1 MKRLK
6 KTLALFTAALFCVI
20 PLFTQSLTAKAEEE
34 PITYYL
40 KYLEDM
46 KEWRYQQLTAWDV
59 NDNHGPL
66 SHVLAYIKDG
76 DTVVVNGEES
86 INLELEAHLKN
97 LTILNANTV
106 LVSAKGIDEV
116 YQHNGVCVLNT
127 DVKDAYIYDT
137 SVCNFNKNVTN
148 LNIIGTDDINAQVGA
163 IGKAG
168 HVKAYDNHK
177 VYYECYHFAPGTLC
191 IINGALHTDPAHYS
205 TTPSGPAASG
215 TTAPSTGNSSASGDY
230 DDVPKTG
237 ESHMIL
243 WLTGI
248 AAICLLGSYKLRK
261 G

>member
-6 KTLALFTAALFCVI
+6 KTFALFTAALFCVI

-59 NDNHGPL
+59 NDNHGSL
-66 SHVLAYIKDG
+66 DHVLAYIKDG
-76 DTVVVNGEES
+76 DTIVINGEES
-86 INLELEAHLKN
+86 INLELEVHLKN

-106 LVSAKGIDEV
+106 IVSANGIDEV
-116 YQHNGVCVLNT
+116 YQHDGVCVLNT
-127 DVKDAYIYDT
+127 DVKDAYIYDK

-148 LNIIGTDDINAQVGA
+148 LNIIGTDDINAQ
-163 IGKAG
+163 IGVEGTAD
-168 HVKAYDNHK
+168 HVKGYDNYR
-177 VYYECYHFAPGTLC
+177 VYYEYYNFAKNTVR
-191 IINGALHTDPAHYS
+191 IINGSMHTDAAHYS
-205 TTPSGPAASG
+205 TTPS
-215 TTAPSTGNSSASGDY
+215 STSSAGSSSSSSTSGDY

-237 ESHMIL
+237 ESNMVI

-248 AAICLLGSYKLRK
+248 AAVCLLGSYKLRRN
-261 G
+261 

>member
-1 MKRLK
+1 MKRFK
-6 KTLALFTAALFCVI
+6 KTLALFTAALFCVM
-20 PLFTQSLTAKAEEE
+20 PLFTQSLTAKAEEDG

-46 KEWRYQQLTAWDV
+46 NEWRYQQLTAWDV

-106 LVSAKGIDEV
+106 VVSAEGIDEV
-116 YQHNGVCVLNT
+116 YQHNGVCVFNT

-148 LNIIGTDDINAQVGA
+148 LNIIGTYDINAQVNVV
-163 IGKAG
+163 GKAG
-168 HVKAYDNHK
+168 HVKGYDNYK
-177 VYYECYHFAPGTLC
+177 VYYELYNFAPNTLC
-191 IINGALHTDPAHYS
+191 IINGALHTDPANYS
-205 TTPSGPAASG
+205 TTASA
-215 TTAPSTGNSSASGDY
+215 TTAPSTGSSSASDDY
-230 DDVPKTG
+230 DSVPKTG

-248 AAICLLGSYKLRK
+248 AAICLFGSYKLRK
-261 G
+261 Y

>member
-6 KTLALFTAALFCVI
+6 KTLALFTAALFCVM
-20 PLFTQSLTAKAEEE
+20 PLFTQSLSAKAAEE

-46 KEWRYQQLTAWDV
+46 DEWRYQQLTAWDDS
-59 NDNHGPL
+59 DNHGPL
-66 SHVLAYIKDG
+66 SYVLAYIKDG

-86 INLELEAHLKN
+86 INLELEVHLKN

-106 LVSAKGIDEV
+106 FVSAKGIDEV
-116 YQHNGVCVLNT
+116 YQHDGVCVFNT

-148 LNIIGTDDINAQVGA
+148 LNIIGTDDINAQVGVV
-163 IGKAG
+163 GKAG
-168 HVKAYDNHK
+168 HVKGYDNHK
-177 VYYECYHFAPGTLC
+177 VYYECYNFAPETVC

-205 TTPSGPAASG
+205 TTPSGSAVSG

-237 ESHMIL
+237 ESHMIF

>member
-6 KTLALFTAALFCVI
+6 KTLALLTAALFCVM
-20 PLFTQSLTAKAEEE
+20 PLFTQTLTAKAEEE

-59 NDNHGPL
+59 NDNHGSL
-66 SHVLAYIKDG
+66 DHVLAYIKDG
-76 DTVVVNGEES
+76 DTIVINGEES
-86 INLELEAHLKN
+86 INLELEVRLKN

-106 LVSAKGIDEV
+106 IVSAKGIDEV
-116 YQHNGVCVLNT
+116 YQHNGVSVFNT
-127 DVKDAYIYDT
+127 DVKDAYIHDK

-148 LNIIGTDDINAQVGA
+148 LNIIGTDDINAQVNVVGTA
-163 IGKAG
+163 A
-168 HVKAYDNHK
+168 HVKGYDNHK
-177 VYYECYHFAPGTLC
+177 TYYECYNFAPNTVC

-205 TTPSGPAASG
+205 TTPTATSG
-215 TTAPSTGNSSASGDY
+215 TTAPSTGSSSASGDY

-248 AAICLLGSYKLRK
+248 AAVCLLGSYKLRK
-261 G
+261 N